1 MSTHLYCVLPRALGA
16 PVPAG
21 LTGIDGADVRALE
34 AGPLSAWVSDIDHRL
49 PISIDGVRAHDAV
62 VEGAL
67 ETGSTPVPARYGQRF
82 DSDDACCVALVIRAS
97 SIESLLANIEGQ
109 VEMTLILT
117 PSTKRMIRDLEP
129 VVPTMFAEGASGE
142 MEPGAA
148 SLGAGRQY
156 LERLRA
162 REEATHAIRKT
173 MDSLA
178 DRLAEAA
185 TRFVRRSAMH
195 EQMTQLPLRTMSHL
209 ISREAVDQYKEVVG
223 AVRAG
228 SESRFLVIGPRAP
241 YSFCALGGAAGAHGM
256 KLAD

>member
-1 MSTHLYCVLPRALGA
+1 MSTHLYCVLPRAIGA
-16 PVPAG
+16 SVPSG
-21 LTGIDGADVRALE
+21 LTGIGGAGVRALE
-34 AGPLSAWVSDIDHRL
+34 AGSLSAWVSDIDHRL
-49 PISIDGVRAHDAV
+49 PISIDGVRAHDCV
-62 VEGAL
+62 VEAAL

-82 DSDDACCVALVIRAS
+82 DDDEACRVALAIRAS
-97 SIESLLANIEGQ
+97 SIDALLANVEGQ

-117 PSTKRMIRDLEP
+117 PSTKRMLHDLEP
-129 VVPTMFAEGASGE
+129 MVPTMVAESGPGGGGASATG
-142 MEPGAA
+142 
-148 SLGAGRQY
+148 GAGRQY

-162 REEATHAIRKT
+162 REAATNAIRKT
-173 MDSLA
+173 MDVLA
-178 DRLAEAA
+178 NRLAEAA

-209 ISREAVDQYKEVVG
+209 ISREVVDQYKEVVG

-241 YSFCALGGAAGAHGM
+241 YSFCALGGATGAHGM